1 MARKNKTNLIQ
12 KLFEVRLVESSTHK
26 ARKNKKYKNY
36 LRRVEHSVL
45 LKKTIP
51 FPIGNFLR
59 RDKDSV
65 CKKKK
70 KNSIQKLL
78 KDS

>member
-1 MARKNKTNLIQ
+1 MARKNKNNLIQ
-12 KLFEVRLVESSTHK
+12 KLFEVRLVESSTHM
-26 ARKNKKYKNY
+26 ARKNKKNKNY

-59 RDKDSV
+59 RDEDSV
-65 CKKKK
+65 CNLKKKFH
-70 KNSIQKLL
+70 SETT
-78 KDS
+78 